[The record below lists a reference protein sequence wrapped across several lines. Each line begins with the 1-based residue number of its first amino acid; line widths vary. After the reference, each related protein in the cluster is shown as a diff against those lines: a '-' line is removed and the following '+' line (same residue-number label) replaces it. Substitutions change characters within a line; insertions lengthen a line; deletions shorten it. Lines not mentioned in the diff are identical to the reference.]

1 MPDFSYI
8 ALGLVDVLSSVD
20 LLIQV
25 LIAVALLLFL
35 WGLVVFISKSGDAA
49 AQESG
54 KRKMFWGIITLFVMV
69 AVWGIVT
76 IVQILFLS
84 GADYNPPP
92 RPELLDF

>member
-1 MPDFSYI
+1 MPDLTYI
-8 ALGLVDVLSSVD
+8 ADGFFQVWDLIDVL
-20 LLIQV
+20 IPV
-25 LIAVALLLFL
+25 LIAVALFLFL
-35 WGLVVFISKSGDAA
+35 WGLVAFISKSGDEAA
-49 AQESG
+49 IASG

-84 GADYNPPP
+84 GADDNPPP